1 MWAIRPGPHPQRRSR
16 RLHPCVEQGEVDER
30 ARPDFVAG
38 GQKLLLELEVSEEAH
53 DLAGNSGV
61 IRHRS
66 GGEVG
71 AWGRILDDQHYQRH
85 EEEHD

>member
-1 MWAIRPGPHPQRRSR
+1 
-16 RLHPCVEQGEVDER
+16 VEQGEVDER

-61 IRHRS
+61 IGHRS